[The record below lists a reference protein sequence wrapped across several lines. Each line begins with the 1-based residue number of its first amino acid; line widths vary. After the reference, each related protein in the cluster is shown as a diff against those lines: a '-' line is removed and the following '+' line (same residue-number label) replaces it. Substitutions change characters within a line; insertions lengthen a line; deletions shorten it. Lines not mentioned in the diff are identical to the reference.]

1 MIYNFLKIAAYL
13 AVKIYCK
20 KTVANFQQPLSVNK
34 PTIIACNHPNSFF
47 DAIIIAIHYP
57 KPIYFLARGDAFK
70 NHVIKKLL
78 TNLHL
83 IPIYRLSEGK
93 ENLSKNHESFKTCL
107 ELLKNNQTI
116 LIFPEGVCKNE
127 WHLRPLK
134 KGTARLALMALK
146 AEVYNLEII
155 PANINYSSFRKN
167 PKEIEINFN
176 TSFEAN
182 QILQNTDTSFYYIFM
197 EKIRKG
203 ILDRMVVL
211 NSNSNESILTNK
223 TNMKKLFVL
232 KILLQVT
239 GIIGFLLNNW
249 FYYILKKITE
259 KQTKNTVF
267 YDSVLFG
274 LLLIFYPIMVLF
286 LSIITSMM
294 FNITSGILLFFLM
307 PISGWLYKTYKIY

>member
-1 MIYNFLKIAAYL
+1 MIYNLFKIAAYL

-20 KTVANFQQPLSVNK
+20 KTVANFQQPLSENK

-47 DAIIIAIHYP
+47 DAIIIAVHYP

-70 NHVIKKLL
+70 NPVVKKLL
-78 TNLHL
+78 THLHL

-93 ENLSKNHESFKTCL
+93 ENLSKNHDSFETCL

-116 LIFPEGVCKNE
+116 LIFPEGICKNE
-127 WHLRPLK
+127 WRLRPLK

-146 AEVYNLEII
+146 AQIYNLEII
-155 PANINYSSFRKN
+155 PSNLNYSSFRKN

-182 QILQNTDTSFYYIFM
+182 QILQNTDASFYNTFM

-203 ILDRMVVL
+203 ILDRMVL
-211 NSNSNESILTNK
+211 NSNSNENILTNK
-223 TNMKKLFVL
+223 TNLKILFVL

-239 GIIGFLLNNW
+239 GIIGFILNNW
-249 FYYILKKITE
+249 FYSILKNIT
-259 KQTKNTVF
+259 KKKTKTTVF

-294 FNITSGILLFFLM
+294 FHITFGILLFFLM
-307 PISGWLYKTYKIY
+307 PISGWLYKTSKSY